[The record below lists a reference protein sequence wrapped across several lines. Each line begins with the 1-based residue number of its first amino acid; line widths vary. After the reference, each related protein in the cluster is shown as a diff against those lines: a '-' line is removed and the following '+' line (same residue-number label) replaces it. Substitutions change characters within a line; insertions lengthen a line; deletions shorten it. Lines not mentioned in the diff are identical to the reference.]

1 MARTLVIGGTSLIGR
16 PLVEALLSRGD
27 DVTILHRSPGTP
39 FGDRVT
45 ELRAD
50 RNDPDAVKGALEG
63 RSFDLVFDNVYDWQR
78 GTTAEQVIA
87 TARAVSR
94 GLHRYVFTSSVGAYP
109 DGGVFS
115 EDAEMVTADPNPYRV
130 QKAESERALFRFS
143 EETGL
148 RVSTMRPAFV
158 YGPHNTFDREAFF
171 WDRLVAGRPII
182 VPEDGSRTMQWV
194 SAADV
199 ARAAVLAAT
208 KDAGANQAFNL
219 AGEPVT
225 QIEYVRM
232 LARVAGVDAELVPIP
247 REKLLAAGGDL
258 FGPPLYFGVFLDI
271 PPVTVSGDK
280 VRDLL
285 GLDLTPSRRGSRR
298 PSSGIASRIGQR
310 RRWNGRTRCSRAW
323 REDHEAPAPRSI
335 LTGRQSGQW

>member
-1 MARTLVIGGTSLIGR
+1 MARSLVIGGTSLIGR

-50 RNDPDAVKGALEG
+50 RNDPEAVRSALEG
-63 RSFDLVFDNVYDWQR
+63 TSFDLVFDNVYDWQR
-78 GTTAEQVIA
+78 GTTAEQVTA
-87 TARAVSR
+87 TAKVVAE
-94 GLHRYVFTSSVGAYP
+94 GLGRYVFTSSVAVYP
-109 DGGVFS
+109 DGGTYS
-115 EDAEMVTADPNPYRV
+115 EDAELVPASHPNPYRG
-130 QKAESERALFRFS
+130 QKAESEGALFRLA

-148 RVSTMRPAFV
+148 QVSTLRPTFV
-158 YGPHNTFDREAFF
+158 YGPHNSFEREAFF

-182 VPEDGSRTMQWV
+182 LPEDGRRSMQWV

-208 KDAGANQAFNL
+208 TEAGANQAFNL

-225 QIEYVRM
+225 QEEYVRL
-232 LARVAGVDAELVPIP
+232 LARVAGVEAELVPVP
-247 REKLLAAGGDL
+247 RDTLQAAGGDL

-271 PPVTVSGDK
+271 PPITVRGDR

-285 GLDLTPSRRGSRR
+285 GLELTPLEAGLRETFAWYRAQDR
-298 PSSGIASRIGQR
+298 PEPAREWEDRILESA
-310 RRWNGRTRCSRAW
+310 GR
-323 REDHEAPAPRSI
+323 
-335 LTGRQSGQW
+335 

>member
-1 MARTLVIGGTSLIGR
+1 MARTLVIGGTSMIGR

-87 TARAVSR
+87 TVQAVAD
-94 GLHRYVFTSSVGAYP
+94 GLERYVFTSSVGAYP
-109 DGGVFS
+109 DGGVFA
-115 EDAEMVTADPNPYRV
+115 EDAEMVTATDPNPYRV

-148 RVSTMRPAFV
+148 QVSTLRPAFV
-158 YGPHNTFDREAFF
+158 YGPWNNFEREAFF

-182 VPEDGSRTMQWV
+182 LPEDGSTTMQWV

-208 KDAGANQAFNL
+208 KEAGANQAFNL
-219 AGEPVT
+219 AGEPLSQV
-225 QIEYVRM
+225 EYVRL
-232 LARVAGVDAELVPIP
+232 LARVAGVDAELVPVP
-247 REKLLAAGGDL
+247 RQKLQAAGGDL

-271 PPVTVSGDK
+271 PPVTVSGEK

-285 GLDLTPSRRGSRR
+285 GLDLTPLEAGLRATFEWYRSQNR
-298 PSSGIASRIGQR
+298 P
-310 RRWNGRTRCSRAW
+310 
-323 REDHEAPAPRSI
+323 APAVEWEDRMLENVVWGS
-335 LTGRQSGQW
+335 

>member
-39 FGDRVT
+39 FGNRVT

-50 RNDPDAVKGALEG
+50 RNDPEAVRSALEG
-63 RSFDLVFDNVYDWQR
+63 GSFELVFDNVYDWQR
-78 GTTAEQVIA
+78 GTTAEQVTA
-87 TARAVSR
+87 TARAVAN
-94 GLHRYVFTSSVGAYP
+94 GLQRYVFTSSVAVYP
-109 DGGVFS
+109 EGGPFS
-115 EDAEMVTADPNPYRV
+115 EGAELVPASFPNPYGA
-130 QKAESERALFRFS
+130 QKAESERALFRLA

-148 RVSTMRPAFV
+148 RVSTLRPAFV
-158 YGPHNTFDREAFF
+158 YGPYNPFEREAFF

-182 VPEDGSRTMQWV
+182 LPEDGQRTMQWV

-208 KDAGANQAFNL
+208 LESGANQAFNL
-219 AGEPVT
+219 AGEPIS
-225 QIEYVRM
+225 QAEYVGV
-232 LARVAGVDAELVPIP
+232 LARVAGVEAELVPVP
-247 REKLLAAGGDL
+247 REKLQAAGGDL

-271 PPVTVSGDK
+271 PPITVSGVR

-285 GLDLTPSRRGSRR
+285 GLELTPLETGLQETFAWYRAQERPQPDVAWEDGMLESVGRG
-298 PSSGIASRIGQR
+298 
-310 RRWNGRTRCSRAW
+310 
-323 REDHEAPAPRSI
+323 
-335 LTGRQSGQW
+335 